1 MEDREIKIAL
11 TGNPNVGKTTLF
23 NALTGSRQHV
33 GNWPGVTVEKKSGR
47 VSYKGYDIEVIDL
60 PGTYSLTAYSM
71 DEIVARDFIIEEKPD
86 IVIQV
91 VDASNLERNLYL
103 TSQLMELG
111 SDILVV
117 LNMCDIA
124 EERGD
129 RIYIDKMEELL
140 ATPVIRTVATQKKG
154 ICGLLDK
161 VIEQKEVQ
169 QHHGHEIGYGNE
181 IEDKILEIEKVL
193 NEDESRDT
201 RYPLR
206 WLGIRLLE
214 GDENVREKVS
224 DSPVYDRVMEII
236 DSIDQE
242 EYEAEIADKRYL
254 AINTI
259 FPQMCTRAN
268 DTLTKSDMVDRVLTN
283 KYLGIPIFLALMW
296 GAFELTFAFATPFM
310 DMIDIA
316 TSWVAGYV
324 SSSFQP
330 PWLASLVG
338 DGIIGGVG
346 AVLVFVP
353 NIFILFFLLALLEG
367 SGYLA
372 RAAFIMDKLMYKIG
386 MHGKSFIPMLM
397 GFGCNVPAIMAARS
411 IEDERDRLITILVV
425 PFVSCGAR
433 LPIYILFA
441 GTFFGR
447 QAGTVIFA
455 MYILGIVIAIMS
467 AKLLRET
474 IVRGKPAPFIM
485 ELPPYR
491 VPTLKNCLIHMWDN
505 GFEYIR
511 KAGTIIL
518 AGVVIIWV
526 MASFPWGVE
535 YGSEASYVGSLGH
548 AVEPVLKP
556 LGFDWKISVAL
567 IFGLVAK
574 EIVVASMGVLYGAGD
589 NSEALSER
597 IMADPGVNALSSLSL
612 MAFSLLYMPCVATVG
627 VIKKETGSWKWT
639 AFAIV
644 YGVAIAW
651 ITAFIIYQ
659 GGRLLG
665 Y

>member
-47 VSYKGYDIEVIDL
+47 ISYKGYDIEVIDL
-60 PGTYSLTAYSM
+60 PGTYSLTAYSV

-86 IVIQV
+86 VVIQV

-103 TSQLMELG
+103 TTQLMELG
-111 SDILVV
+111 SEILIV

-129 RIYIDKMEELL
+129 RIYIDKMQELL
-140 ATPVIRTVATQKKG
+140 ATPIIRTVATQKKG
-154 ICGLLDK
+154 ICELLDK
-161 VIEQKEVQ
+161 VIEQKEIE

-193 NEDESRDT
+193 SEDENRDK

-206 WLGIRLLE
+206 WVSIRLLE
-214 GDENVREKVS
+214 GDDNVREKIAN
-224 DSPVYDRVMEII
+224 SPVYEKTIEII
-236 DSIDQE
+236 DAIDLE

-254 AINTI
+254 AINMI

-268 DTLTKSDMVDRVLTN
+268 DTLTKSDMIDRVLTN

-310 DMIDIA
+310 DMIDITA
-316 TSWVAGYV
+316 TWFANYI
-324 SSSFQP
+324 SSSLQP
-330 PWLASLVG
+330 EWLASLVG

-353 NIFILFFLLALLEG
+353 NIFILFFLLSLLEG

-411 IEDERDRLITILVV
+411 IEDEKDRLITILIV

-433 LPIYILFA
+433 LPIYVLFA

-455 MYILGIVIAIMS
+455 MYILGIVIAVIS
-467 AKLLRET
+467 AKLLRKT
-474 IVRGKPAPFIM
+474 IVKGKPAPFIM

-491 VPTLKNCLIHMWDN
+491 VPTLKASIIHMWDN
-505 GFEYIR
+505 GFMYIK
-511 KAGTIIL
+511 KAGSIIL
-518 AGVVIIWV
+518 VGVVVIWV

-535 YGSEASYVGSLGH
+535 YGSEDSYVGSLGH
-548 AVEPVLKP
+548 AVEPFLKP

-574 EIVVASMGVLYGAGD
+574 EIVVASMGVLYGSGD
-589 NSEALSER
+589 SSEVLSER
-597 IMADPGVNALSSLSL
+597 LLADSGITALSSLSL
-612 MAFSLLYMPCVATVG
+612 MAFSLLYMPCIATVG

-639 AFAIV
+639 VFAII
-644 YGVAIAW
+644 YGIGVAW

>member
-1 MEDREIKIAL
+1 MEKREIKIAL

-47 VSYKGYDIEVIDL
+47 ISYKEYDIEVIDL

-86 IVIQV
+86 LVIQV

-103 TSQLMELG
+103 TTQLMELG
-111 SDILVV
+111 SQMLIV

-129 RIYIDKMEELL
+129 RIYIDKMQELL
-140 ATPVIRTVATQKKG
+140 ATPVITTVATQKKG
-154 ICGLLDK
+154 ICDLLDK
-161 VIEQKEVQ
+161 VIEQKQIE

-181 IEDKILEIEKVL
+181 IEEKILEIEKVL
-193 NEDESRDT
+193 SEDETRDK

-206 WLGIRLLE
+206 WVSIRLLE
-214 GDENVREKVS
+214 GDSNVRQKIS
-224 DSPVYDRVMEII
+224 DSPVYERAMAII

-254 AINTI
+254 AINTV

-268 DTLTKSDMVDRVLTN
+268 DTLTKSDMIDRVLTN

-316 TSWVAGYV
+316 ATWFADYV
-324 SSSFQP
+324 SSSLHP
-330 PWLASLVG
+330 DWLASLVG

-353 NIFILFFLLALLEG
+353 NIFILFFLLSLLEG

-411 IEDERDRLITILVV
+411 IEDDKDRLITILIV

-433 LPIYILFA
+433 LPIYVLFA

-455 MYILGIVIAIMS
+455 MYILGILIAIIS
-467 AKLLRET
+467 AKLLRGT
-474 IVRGKPAPFIM
+474 VVKGKPAPFIM

-491 VPTLKNCLIHMWDN
+491 VPTFKTSVIHMWDN
-505 GFEYIR
+505 GFMYIK
-511 KAGTIIL
+511 KAGSIIL
-518 AGVVIIWV
+518 VGVVVIWI

-548 AVEPVLKP
+548 AVEPLLKP

-597 IMADPGVNALSSLSL
+597 LLADPGITALSSLSL

-639 AFAIV
+639 MFAII
-644 YGVAIAW
+644 YGVLVAW

>member
-1 MEDREIKIAL
+1 MENREIKIAL

-33 GNWPGVTVEKKSGR
+33 GNWPGVTVEKKSGN
-47 VSYKGYDIEVIDL
+47 VSYRGYDIEVIDL
-60 PGTYSLTAYSM
+60 PGTYSLTAYSI

-86 IVIQV
+86 IVLQV

-103 TSQLMELG
+103 TTQLMELG
-111 SDILVV
+111 SELLIV

-124 EERGD
+124 EDRGD
-129 RIYIDKMEELL
+129 RLYIDKMEELL

-154 ICGLLDK
+154 ICDLLDK
-161 VIEQKEVQ
+161 VIEQKELE

-181 IEDKILEIEKVL
+181 IEEKILEIEKVL
-193 NEDESRDT
+193 GEDEGRDK

-206 WLGIRLLE
+206 WLSIRLLE
-214 GDENVREKVS
+214 GDSNVREKIAS
-224 DSPVYDRVMEII
+224 SPVYGNVIAII
-236 DSIDQE
+236 ESIDKE

-268 DTLTKSDMVDRVLTN
+268 ETLTKSDMVDRVLTN

-310 DMIDIA
+310 DMIDIGM
-316 TSWVAGYV
+316 SWIADQV
-324 SSSFQP
+324 SSGLRP
-330 PWLASLVG
+330 EWLASLVG

-353 NIFILFFLLALLEG
+353 NIFVLFFLLSLLEG

-372 RAAFIMDKLMYKIG
+372 RAAFIMDKVMYKIG

-433 LPIYILFA
+433 LPIYVLFA

-455 MYILGIVIAIMS
+455 MYVLGILIAILS

-474 IVRGKPAPFIM
+474 VVRGKPAPFIM

-491 VPTLKNCLIHMWDN
+491 VPTLSTSLIHMWDN
-505 GFEYIR
+505 GFMYIK
-511 KAGTIIL
+511 KAGSIIL
-518 AGVVIIWV
+518 VGVIVIWAL
-526 MASFPWGVE
+526 ASFPWGVE
-535 YGSEASYVGSLGH
+535 YGSEDSYVGSLGH
-548 AVEPVLKP
+548 AVEPLLEP

-574 EIVVASMGVLYGAGD
+574 EIVVASMGVLYGSGD
-589 NSEALSER
+589 SSEALSER
-597 IMADPGVNALSSLSL
+597 LMADAGINALNSLSL

-627 VIKKETGSWKWT
+627 VIRKETGSWKWT
-639 AFAIV
+639 LFAII
-644 YGVAIAW
+644 YGIAVAW
-651 ITAFIIYQ
+651 VTAFIIYQ
-659 GGRLLG
+659 GGILLG

>member
-1 MEDREIKIAL
+1 MEKREIKIAL

-47 VSYKGYDIEVIDL
+47 VSYKEYDIEVIDL

-86 IVIQV
+86 VVIQV

-103 TSQLMELG
+103 TTQLMELG
-111 SDILVV
+111 SEILIV

-129 RIYIDKMEELL
+129 RIYIEKMQELL
-140 ATPVIRTVATQKKG
+140 ATPIIKTVATQKKG
-154 ICGLLDK
+154 ICDLLDK
-161 VIEQKEVQ
+161 VIAQKEVE
-169 QHHGHEIGYGNE
+169 QHHGHEIGYGSE
-181 IEDKILEIEKVL
+181 IEDKILEIEKAL
-193 NEDESRDT
+193 SEDENRDK

-206 WLGIRLLE
+206 WVSIRLLE
-214 GDENVREKVS
+214 GDSNVKRKIS
-224 DSPVYDRVMEII
+224 DSPVYGRVMEII

-268 DTLTKSDMVDRVLTN
+268 DTLTKSDMIDRVLTN

-310 DMIDIA
+310 NMIDIA
-316 TSWVAGYV
+316 STWFADYV
-324 SSSFQP
+324 SSSLQP
-330 PWLASLVG
+330 EWLASLVG
-338 DGIIGGVG
+338 QGIIGGVG

-353 NIFILFFLLALLEG
+353 NIFILFFLLSLLEG

-411 IEDERDRLITILVV
+411 IEDEKDRLITILIV

-433 LPIYILFA
+433 LPIYVLFA

-455 MYILGIVIAIMS
+455 MYVLGIVIAIIS
-467 AKLLRET
+467 AKLLRGT
-474 IVRGKPAPFIM
+474 IVKGKPAPFIM

-491 VPTLKNCLIHMWDN
+491 FPTLKTSIIHMWDN
-505 GFEYIR
+505 GFMYIK
-511 KAGTIIL
+511 KAGSIIL
-518 AGVVIIWV
+518 VGVVVIWV

-535 YGSEASYVGSLGH
+535 YGSEESYVGSLGH
-548 AVEPVLKP
+548 AVEPLLKP

-574 EIVVASMGVLYGAGD
+574 EIVVASMGVLYGSGD
-589 NSEALSER
+589 SSEALSER
-597 IMADPGVNALSSLSL
+597 LLADPGITALSSLSL

-639 AFAIV
+639 MFAIV
-644 YGVAIAW
+644 YGVAVAW
-651 ITAFIIYQ
+651 ITAFVIYQ
-659 GGRLLG
+659 GGTLLG

>member
-47 VSYKGYDIEVIDL
+47 ISYKGYDIEVIDL
-60 PGTYSLTAYSM
+60 PGTYSLTAYSV
-71 DEIVARDFIIEEKPD
+71 DEIVARDYIIEEKPD
-86 IVIQV
+86 VVIQV

-103 TSQLMELG
+103 TTQLMELG
-111 SDILVV
+111 SEILIV

-129 RIYIDKMEELL
+129 RIYIDKMQELL
-140 ATPVIRTVATQKKG
+140 ATPIIRTVATQKKG
-154 ICGLLDK
+154 ICELLDK
-161 VIEQKEVQ
+161 VIEQKEIEP
-169 QHHGHEIGYGNE
+169 HHGHEIGYGNE

-193 NEDESRDT
+193 SEDEKRDK

-206 WLGIRLLE
+206 WVSIRLLE
-214 GDENVREKVS
+214 GDDNVREKIS
-224 DSPVYDRVMEII
+224 NSPVYDRTIEII
-236 DSIDQE
+236 DAIDQE

-254 AINTI
+254 AINMI

-268 DTLTKSDMVDRVLTN
+268 DTLTKSDMIDRVLTN

-310 DMIDIA
+310 DMIDITA
-316 TSWVAGYV
+316 TWFANYI
-324 SSSFQP
+324 SSSLQP
-330 PWLASLVG
+330 EWLASLVG

-353 NIFILFFLLALLEG
+353 NIFILFFLLSLLEG

-411 IEDERDRLITILVV
+411 IEDEKDRLITILIV

-433 LPIYILFA
+433 LPIYVLFA

-455 MYILGIVIAIMS
+455 MYILGIVIAIIS
-467 AKLLRET
+467 AKLLRKT
-474 IVRGKPAPFIM
+474 IVKGKPAPFIM

-491 VPTLKNCLIHMWDN
+491 VPTLKASVMHMWDN
-505 GFEYIR
+505 GFMYIK
-511 KAGTIIL
+511 KAGSIIL
-518 AGVVIIWV
+518 VGVVVIWV

-535 YGSEASYVGSLGH
+535 YGSEDSYVGSLGH
-548 AVEPVLKP
+548 AVEPFLKP

-574 EIVVASMGVLYGAGD
+574 EIVVASMGVLYGSGD
-589 NSEALSER
+589 SSEVLSER
-597 IMADPGVNALSSLSL
+597 LLADSGITALSSLSL
-612 MAFSLLYMPCVATVG
+612 MAFSLLYMPCIATVG

-639 AFAIV
+639 VFAII
-644 YGVAIAW
+644 YGIGVAW

>member
-1 MEDREIKIAL
+1 MEDRDIKIAL

-47 VSYKGYDIEVIDL
+47 VSYKNYNIEVIDL

-103 TSQLMELG
+103 TTQLMELG
-111 SDILVV
+111 SEILIV

-124 EERGD
+124 EDRGD
-129 RIYIDKMEELL
+129 RIYIDKMQELL

-154 ICGLLDK
+154 LCDLLDK
-161 VIEQKEVQ
+161 VIEQKELK

-181 IEDKILEIEKVL
+181 IEEKILEIEKVL
-193 NEDESRDT
+193 IEDENRDK

-206 WLGIRLLE
+206 WVSIRLLE
-214 GDENVREKVS
+214 GDNNVREKIAN
-224 DSPVYDRVMEII
+224 SPVYARTMEII

-254 AINTI
+254 AINTV

-268 DTLTKSDMVDRVLTN
+268 DTLTKSDMIDRVLTN

-310 DMIDIA
+310 DMIDFA
-316 TSWVAGYV
+316 TTWFAEYV
-324 SSSFQP
+324 SSSLQP
-330 PWLASLVG
+330 DWLASLVG

-353 NIFILFFLLALLEG
+353 NIFILFFLLSLLEG

-411 IEDERDRLITILVV
+411 IEDEKDRLITILIV

-433 LPIYILFA
+433 LPIYVLFA

-455 MYILGIVIAIMS
+455 MYILGIVIAVIS
-467 AKLLRET
+467 AKILRET
-474 IVRGKPAPFIM
+474 VVKGKPAPFIM

-491 VPTLKNCLIHMWDN
+491 VPTLKTSLIHMWDN
-505 GFEYIR
+505 GFMYIK

-518 AGVVIIWV
+518 VGVVIIWIL
-526 MASFPWGVE
+526 ASFPWGVE
-535 YGSEASYVGSLGH
+535 YGTEGSYVGSLGH
-548 AVEPVLKP
+548 AVEPLLKP

-574 EIVVASMGVLYGAGD
+574 EIVVASIGVLYGTGE

-597 IMADPGVNALSSLSL
+597 LIADPGITALSSLSL

-639 AFAIV
+639 IFAII
-644 YGVAIAW
+644 YGIAVAW

>member
-11 TGNPNVGKTTLF
+11 AGNPNVGKTTLF
-23 NALTGSRQHV
+23 NAITGSRQHV
-33 GNWPGVTVEKKSGR
+33 GNWPGVTVEKKSGTR
-47 VSYKGYDIEVIDL
+47 IYKGYEIEIIDL

-86 IVIQV
+86 IVIQI

-103 TSQLMELG
+103 TTQLMELETEM
-111 SDILVV
+111 IIA
-117 LNMCDIA
+117 LNMCDLA

-129 RIYIDKMEELL
+129 RIYIDKMQELL
-140 ATPVIRTVATQKKG
+140 ATPIIRTVATQKKG
-154 ICGLLDK
+154 ICELLDK
-161 VIEQKEVQ
+161 VIEQKEIEP
-169 QHHGHEIGYGNE
+169 HHGHEIGYGNE

-193 NEDESRDT
+193 SEDEKRDK

-206 WLGIRLLE
+206 WVSIRLLE
-214 GDENVREKVS
+214 GDDNVREKIS
-224 DSPVYDRVMEII
+224 NSPVYDRTIEII
-236 DSIDQE
+236 DAIDQE

-254 AINTI
+254 AINMI

-268 DTLTKSDMVDRVLTN
+268 DTLTKSDMIDRVLTN

-310 DMIDIA
+310 DMIDITA
-316 TSWVAGYV
+316 TWFANYI
-324 SSSFQP
+324 SSSLQP
-330 PWLASLVG
+330 EWLASLVG

-353 NIFILFFLLALLEG
+353 NIFILFFLLSLLEG

-411 IEDERDRLITILVV
+411 IEDEKDRLITILIV

-433 LPIYILFA
+433 LPIYVLFA

-455 MYILGIVIAIMS
+455 MYILGIVIAIIS
-467 AKLLRET
+467 AKLLRKT
-474 IVRGKPAPFIM
+474 IVKGKPAPFIM

-491 VPTLKNCLIHMWDN
+491 VPTLKASVMHMWDN
-505 GFEYIR
+505 GFMYIK
-511 KAGTIIL
+511 KAGSIIL
-518 AGVVIIWV
+518 VGVVVIWV

-535 YGSEASYVGSLGH
+535 YGSEDSYVGSLGH
-548 AVEPVLKP
+548 AVEPFLKP

-574 EIVVASMGVLYGAGD
+574 EIVVASMGVLYGSGD
-589 NSEALSER
+589 SSEVLSER
-597 IMADPGVNALSSLSL
+597 LLADSGITALSSLSL
-612 MAFSLLYMPCVATVG
+612 MAFSLLYMPCIATVG

-639 AFAIV
+639 VFAII
-644 YGVAIAW
+644 YGIGVAW

>member
-1 MEDREIKIAL
+1 MEKREIKIAL
-11 TGNPNVGKTTLF
+11 IGNPNVGKTTLF

-47 VSYKGYDIEVIDL
+47 VTYKEYDIEVIDL

-71 DEIVARDFIIEEKPD
+71 DEIVARDYIIEEKPD
-86 IVIQV
+86 VVIQV

-103 TSQLMELG
+103 TTQLMELG
-111 SDILVV
+111 SRILIV
-117 LNMCDIA
+117 LNMYDIA

-129 RIYIDKMEELL
+129 RIYIEKMQELL
-140 ATPVIRTVATQKKG
+140 ATPVIKTVATQEKG
-154 ICGLLDK
+154 IHDLLDR
-161 VIEQKEVQ
+161 VIEQKEIDQ
-169 QHHGHEIGYGNE
+169 QHGHEIGYGNE
-181 IEDKILEIEKVL
+181 IEDRVLEIEKVL
-193 NEDESRDT
+193 SEDENRDK

-206 WLGIRLLE
+206 WLAIRLLE
-214 GDENVREKVS
+214 GDSNVREKIA
-224 DSPVYDRVMEII
+224 DSPVYDRVMKII

-268 DTLTKSDMVDRVLTN
+268 DTLTKSDMIDRVLTN

-316 TSWVAGYV
+316 ATWFAGYV
-324 SSSFQP
+324 SSSLHP
-330 PWLASLVG
+330 DWLASLVG

-353 NIFILFFLLALLEG
+353 NIFILFFLLSLLEG

-411 IEDERDRLITILVV
+411 IEDDRDRLITILVV

-433 LPIYILFA
+433 LPIYVLFA

-455 MYILGIVIAIMS
+455 MYILGIVIAIIS
-467 AKLLRET
+467 AKLLRST
-474 IVRGKPAPFIM
+474 VVRGKPAPFIM

-491 VPTLKNCLIHMWDN
+491 VPTLKSSIIHMWDN
-505 GFEYIR
+505 GFMYIK
-511 KAGTIIL
+511 KAGSIIL
-518 AGVVIIWV
+518 VGVVIIWI

-548 AVEPVLKP
+548 AVEPLLKP

-574 EIVVASMGVLYGAGD
+574 EIVVASMGVLYGSGD

-597 IMADPGVNALSSLSL
+597 LLADPGITALSSLSL
-612 MAFSLLYMPCVATVG
+612 MAFSLLYMPCVATIG
-627 VIKKETGSWKWT
+627 VVKKETGSWKWT
-639 AFAIV
+639 TFAIF
-644 YGVAIAW
+644 YGVAVAW

>member
-1 MEDREIKIAL
+1 MEDRDIKIAL

-47 VSYKGYDIEVIDL
+47 VSYKNYNIEVIDL

-103 TSQLMELG
+103 TTQLMELG
-111 SDILVV
+111 SEILIV

-124 EERGD
+124 EDRGD
-129 RIYIDKMEELL
+129 RIYIDKMQELL

-154 ICGLLDK
+154 LCDLLDK
-161 VIEQKEVQ
+161 VIEQKELK

-181 IEDKILEIEKVL
+181 IEEKILEIEKVL
-193 NEDESRDT
+193 IEDENRDK

-206 WLGIRLLE
+206 WVSIRLLE
-214 GDENVREKVS
+214 GDNNVREKIAN
-224 DSPVYDRVMEII
+224 SPVYARTMEII

-268 DTLTKSDMVDRVLTN
+268 DTLTKSDMIDRVLTN

-310 DMIDIA
+310 DMIDFA
-316 TSWVAGYV
+316 ASWFAEYV
-324 SSSFQP
+324 SSSLQP
-330 PWLASLVG
+330 DWLASLVG

-353 NIFILFFLLALLEG
+353 NIFILFFLLSLLEG

-411 IEDERDRLITILVV
+411 IEDEKDRLITILIV

-433 LPIYILFA
+433 LPIYVLFA

-455 MYILGIVIAIMS
+455 MYILGIVIAVIS
-467 AKLLRET
+467 AKILRET
-474 IVRGKPAPFIM
+474 VVKGKPAPFIM

-491 VPTLKNCLIHMWDN
+491 VPTLKTSLIHMWDN
-505 GFEYIR
+505 GFMYIK

-518 AGVVIIWV
+518 VGVVVIWIL
-526 MASFPWGVE
+526 ASFPWGVE
-535 YGSEASYVGSLGH
+535 YGSEGSYVGSLGH
-548 AVEPVLKP
+548 AVEPLLKP

-574 EIVVASMGVLYGAGD
+574 EIVVASIGVLYGTGD

-597 IMADPGVNALSSLSL
+597 LIADPGITALSSLSL

-639 AFAIV
+639 IFAII
-644 YGVAIAW
+644 YGIAVAW

-659 GGRLLG
+659 GGKLLG

>member
-1 MEDREIKIAL
+1 MDGSKIKIAL

-33 GNWPGVTVEKKSGR
+33 GNWPGVTVEKKSGM

-103 TSQLMELG
+103 TTQLMELG
-111 SDILVV
+111 SEILVV

-129 RIYIDKMEELL
+129 RIYVDKMEELL
-140 ATPVIRTVATQKKG
+140 ATPVIRTVASQKKG
-154 ICGLLDK
+154 ICDLLDR
-161 VIEQKEVQ
+161 VIEQKEVRQ
-169 QHHGHEIGYGNE
+169 YHGHEIGYGTE

-193 NEDESRDT
+193 AEDEARDT

-206 WLGIRLLE
+206 WLSIRLLE
-214 GDENVREKVS
+214 GDSNVREKIS
-224 DSPVYDRVMEII
+224 KSPVYDRVIQVI
-236 DSIDQE
+236 DSIDKE
-242 EYEAEIADKRYL
+242 EFEAEIADKRYL
-254 AINTI
+254 AINTV
-259 FPQMCTRAN
+259 FPQMCTRAY
-268 DTLTKSDMVDRVLTN
+268 DRLTKSDMIDRVLTN

-310 DMIDIA
+310 DMIDLA
-316 TSWVAGYV
+316 TTWFADYV
-324 SSSFQP
+324 SSSLQP
-330 PWLASLVG
+330 AWLASLVG

-353 NIFILFFLLALLEG
+353 NIFILFFLLSLLEG

-411 IEDERDRLITILVV
+411 IEDEKDRLITILVV

-433 LPIYILFA
+433 LPIYVLFA
-441 GTFFGR
+441 GAFFGR
-447 QAGTVIFA
+447 QAGTVIFG
-455 MYILGIVIAIMS
+455 MYVLGIIIAIIS
-467 AKLLRET
+467 AKLLRAT
-474 IVRGKPAPFIM
+474 VVRGKPAPFIM

-491 VPTLKNCLIHMWDN
+491 VPTLKTSFIHMWDN
-505 GFEYIR
+505 GFMYIK

-518 AGVVIIWV
+518 VGVVVIWAL
-526 MASFPWGVE
+526 ASFPWGVQ
-535 YGSEASYVGSLGH
+535 YGSEDSYVGSLGH
-548 AVEPVLKP
+548 AVEPILKP

-574 EIVVASMGVLYGAGD
+574 EIVVASMGVLYGSGD
-589 NSEALSER
+589 NSDMLSDR
-597 IMADPGVNALSSLSL
+597 LLADSGLNALNSLSL

-627 VIKKETGSWKWT
+627 VIRKETGSWKWT
-639 AFAIV
+639 IFAIF
-644 YGVAIAW
+644 YGIIVAW
-651 ITAFIIYQ
+651 ITAFVIYQ
-659 GGRLLG
+659 GGVLLG

>member
-47 VSYKGYDIEVIDL
+47 ISYKGYDIEVVDL

-103 TSQLMELG
+103 TTQLMELG
-111 SDILVV
+111 SQILIV

-129 RIYIDKMEELL
+129 RLHIDKMEELL

-154 ICGLLDK
+154 INDLLDK
-161 VIEQKEVQ
+161 VIEQKELKQ
-169 QHHGHEIGYGNE
+169 YHGHKIGYGSE
-181 IEDKILEIEKVL
+181 IEEKILEIENVL
-193 NEDESRDT
+193 LEDEGRDK
-201 RYPLR
+201 RYPRR
-206 WLGIRLLE
+206 WVAIRLLE
-214 GDENVREKVS
+214 GDNNVRGKIAK
-224 DSPVYDRVMEII
+224 SPVYDRVMEII
-236 DSIDQE
+236 DSINQE
-242 EYEAEIADKRYL
+242 EYEAEIADKRYF

-268 DTLTKSDMVDRVLTN
+268 DTMTRSDMIDRVLTN
-283 KYLGIPIFLALMW
+283 KYMGIPIFFALMW

-310 DMIDIA
+310 DMIEIA
-316 TSWVAGYV
+316 TSWVSGYV
-324 SSSFQP
+324 SSSLQP
-330 PWLASLVG
+330 EWLASLVG

-346 AVLVFVP
+346 AVLIFVP
-353 NIFILFFLLALLEG
+353 NIFILFFLLSLLEG

-372 RAAFIMDKLMYKIG
+372 RAAFIMDKVMYKIG

-397 GFGCNVPAIMAARS
+397 GFGCNVPAIMSARS
-411 IEDERDRLITILVV
+411 IEDEKDRLITILVV
-425 PFVSCGAR
+425 PFISCGAR

-455 MYILGIVIAIMS
+455 MYILGIVVAIAS

-474 IVRGKPAPFIM
+474 IVKGKPAPFIM

-491 VPTLKNCLIHMWDN
+491 VPTLKTSLIHMWDN
-505 GFEYIR
+505 GFMYIK

-518 AGVVIIWV
+518 VGVVVIWAL
-526 MASFPWGVE
+526 ASFPWGVE
-535 YGSEASYVGSLGH
+535 YGSEDSLVGSLGH
-548 AVEPVLKP
+548 VVEPLLKP

-574 EIVVASMGVLYGAGD
+574 EIVVASIGVLYGTGD
-589 NSEALSER
+589 NSEDLSAR
-597 IMADPGVNALSSLSL
+597 LMADSGITALSSLSL

-639 AFAIV
+639 IFAIV
-644 YGVAIAW
+644 YGIAVAW
-651 ITAFIIYQ
+651 LVAFMIYQ

>member
-47 VSYKGYDIEVIDL
+47 VAYKGYNIEVIDL

-103 TSQLMELG
+103 TTQLMELG
-111 SDILVV
+111 SEILIV

-124 EERGD
+124 EDRGD
-129 RIYIDKMEELL
+129 RLYIDKMQELL

-154 ICGLLDK
+154 LCDLLDK
-161 VIEQKEVQ
+161 VIEQKELK

-181 IEDKILEIEKVL
+181 IEEKILDIEKVL
-193 NEDESRDT
+193 IEDEKRDK

-206 WLGIRLLE
+206 WVSIRLLE
-214 GDENVREKVS
+214 GDDNVKGKIVN
-224 DSPVYDRVMEII
+224 SPVYGRVMAII

-268 DTLTKSDMVDRVLTN
+268 DTLTKSDMIDRVLTN

-310 DMIDIA
+310 DMIDLAA
-316 TSWVAGYV
+316 TWASEYV
-324 SSSFQP
+324 SSSIHP
-330 PWLASLVG
+330 DWLASLVG

-353 NIFILFFLLALLEG
+353 NIFILFFLLSLLEG

-411 IEDERDRLITILVV
+411 IEDEKDRLITILIV
-425 PFVSCGAR
+425 PFISCGAR
-433 LPIYILFA
+433 LPIYVLFA

-455 MYILGIVIAIMS
+455 MYILGIAIAIVS
-467 AKLLRET
+467 AKILRET
-474 IVRGKPAPFIM
+474 IVKGKPAPFIM

-491 VPTLKNCLIHMWDN
+491 VPTLKTSLIHMWDN
-505 GFEYIR
+505 GFMYIK

-518 AGVVIIWV
+518 AGVVVIWV
-526 MASFPWGVE
+526 LASFPWGVE
-535 YGSEASYVGSLGH
+535 YGSEASYVGSIGH
-548 AVEPVLKP
+548 AVEPLMKP

-574 EIVVASMGVLYGAGD
+574 EIVVASIGVLYGTGD
-589 NSEALSER
+589 SSEALSER
-597 IMADPGVNALSSLSL
+597 LLADSGVTALSSLSL

-639 AFAIV
+639 IFAIV
-644 YGVAIAW
+644 YGIVVAW
-651 ITAFIIYQ
+651 IIAFLIYQ

>member
-1 MEDREIKIAL
+1 MEGRDIKIAL

-47 VSYKGYDIEVIDL
+47 VSYKEYNIEVIDL

-103 TSQLMELG
+103 TTQLMELG
-111 SDILVV
+111 SKILIV

-124 EERGD
+124 EDRGD
-129 RIYIDKMEELL
+129 RIYIDKMQELL

-154 ICGLLDK
+154 LCDLLDK
-161 VIEQKEVQ
+161 VIEQKELA

-181 IEDKILEIEKVL
+181 IEQKILEIEKVL
-193 NEDESRDT
+193 IEDENRDK

-206 WLGIRLLE
+206 WVSIRLLE
-214 GDENVREKVS
+214 GDNNVRGKIAN
-224 DSPVYDRVMEII
+224 SPVYAKTMEII

-254 AINTI
+254 AINTV

-268 DTLTKSDMVDRVLTN
+268 DTLTKSDMIDRVLTN

-310 DMIDIA
+310 DMIDFA
-316 TSWVAGYV
+316 ASWFGEYV
-324 SSSFQP
+324 SSTLQP
-330 PWLASLVG
+330 EWLASLVG

-353 NIFILFFLLALLEG
+353 NIFILFFLLSLLEG

-411 IEDERDRLITILVV
+411 IEDEKDRLITILIV

-433 LPIYILFA
+433 LPIYVLFA

-447 QAGTVIFA
+447 QAGTVIFG
-455 MYILGIVIAIMS
+455 MYILGIVIAVIS
-467 AKLLRET
+467 AKILRET
-474 IVRGKPAPFIM
+474 IVKGKPAPFIM

-491 VPTLKNCLIHMWDN
+491 VPTLKTSLIHMWDN
-505 GFEYIR
+505 GFMYIK

-518 AGVVIIWV
+518 VGVVVIWIL
-526 MASFPWGVE
+526 ASFPWGVE
-535 YGSEASYVGSLGH
+535 YGSEGSYVGSLGH
-548 AVEPVLKP
+548 AIEPLLKP

-574 EIVVASMGVLYGAGD
+574 EIVVASIGVLYGTGD

-597 IMADPGVNALSSLSL
+597 LLADPGITALSSLSL

-639 AFAIV
+639 IFAII
-644 YGVAIAW
+644 YGIAVAW

-659 GGRLLG
+659 GGKLLG

>member
-1 MEDREIKIAL
+1 MENREIKIAL

-23 NALTGSRQHV
+23 NALTGSKQHV

-47 VSYKGYDIEVIDL
+47 VSYNGYDIEVIDL

-71 DEIVARDFIIEEKPD
+71 DEIIARDFIIEEKPD

-103 TSQLMELG
+103 TTQLMELG
-111 SDILVV
+111 SEILIV

-140 ATPVIRTVATQKKG
+140 ATPVIKTVATRKKG
-154 ICGLLDK
+154 ICELLDK
-161 VIEQKEVQ
+161 VIEEKEIEQ
-169 QHHGHEIGYGNE
+169 YHGHEIGYGNE
-181 IEDKILEIEKVL
+181 IEEKVLEIEKIL
-193 NEDESRDT
+193 SDDETRDK

-206 WLGIRLLE
+206 WMSVRLLE
-214 GDENVREKVS
+214 GDTNVRRKIAG
-224 DSPVYDRVMEII
+224 SPVYDRVTEIL
-236 DSIDQE
+236 DSIDQD

-268 DTLTKSDMVDRVLTN
+268 DTLTKSDMIDRVLTN

-310 DMIDIA
+310 DMIDLSA
-316 TSWVAGYV
+316 SWVSEYV
-324 SSSFQP
+324 SSSLEP
-330 PWLASLVG
+330 SWLASLVG

-353 NIFILFFLLALLEG
+353 NIFILFFLLSLLEG

-411 IEDERDRLITILVV
+411 IEDEKDRLITILIV

-433 LPIYILFA
+433 LPIYVLFA

-455 MYILGIVIAIMS
+455 MYILGIVIAVIS
-467 AKLLRET
+467 AKLLRAT
-474 IVRGKPAPFIM
+474 VVKGKPAPFIM

-491 VPTLKNCLIHMWDN
+491 VPTMKTSLIHMWDN
-505 GFEYIR
+505 GFMYIK

-518 AGVVIIWV
+518 VGVIVIWAL
-526 MASFPWGVE
+526 ASFPWGVT
-535 YGSEASYVGSLGH
+535 YGSENSYVGSLGH
-548 AVEPVLKP
+548 AVEPFMKP

-574 EIVVASMGVLYGAGD
+574 EVVVASMGVLYGAGD

-597 IMADPGVNALSSLSL
+597 IMADPGITALNSLSL

-639 AFAIV
+639 LFAII
-644 YGVAIAW
+644 YGIAVAW
-651 ITAFIIYQ
+651 ITAFVIYQ
-659 GGRLLG
+659 GGSLLG

>member
-1 MEDREIKIAL
+1 MEDRDIKIAL

-47 VSYKGYDIEVIDL
+47 VSYKNYNIEVIDL

-103 TSQLMELG
+103 TTQLMELG
-111 SDILVV
+111 SEILIV

-124 EERGD
+124 EDRGD
-129 RIYIDKMEELL
+129 RIYIDKMQELL

-154 ICGLLDK
+154 LCDLLDK
-161 VIEQKEVQ
+161 VIEQKELK

-181 IEDKILEIEKVL
+181 IEEKILEIEKVL
-193 NEDESRDT
+193 IEDENRDK

-206 WLGIRLLE
+206 WVSIRLLE
-214 GDENVREKVS
+214 GDNNVREKIAN
-224 DSPVYDRVMEII
+224 SPVYARTMEII

-254 AINTI
+254 AINTV

-268 DTLTKSDMVDRVLTN
+268 DTLTKSDMIDRVLTN

-310 DMIDIA
+310 DMIDFAA
-316 TSWVAGYV
+316 TWFAEYV
-324 SSSFQP
+324 SSSLQP
-330 PWLASLVG
+330 DWLASLVG

-353 NIFILFFLLALLEG
+353 NIFILFFLLSLLEG

-411 IEDERDRLITILVV
+411 IEDEKDRLITILIV

-433 LPIYILFA
+433 LPIYVLFA

-455 MYILGIVIAIMS
+455 MYILGIVIAVIS
-467 AKLLRET
+467 AKILRET
-474 IVRGKPAPFIM
+474 VVKGKPAPFIM

-491 VPTLKNCLIHMWDN
+491 VPTLKTSLIHMWDN
-505 GFEYIR
+505 GFMYIK

-518 AGVVIIWV
+518 VGVVIIWIL
-526 MASFPWGVE
+526 ASFPWGVE
-535 YGSEASYVGSLGH
+535 YGTEGSYVGSLGH
-548 AVEPVLKP
+548 AVEPLLKP

-574 EIVVASMGVLYGAGD
+574 EIVVASIGVLYGTGE

-597 IMADPGVNALSSLSL
+597 LIADPGITALSSLSL

-639 AFAIV
+639 IFAII
-644 YGVAIAW
+644 YGIAVAW

>member
-103 TSQLMELG
+103 TTQLMELG
-111 SDILVV
+111 SEILIV

-124 EERGD
+124 EDRGD
-129 RIYIDKMEELL
+129 RLYIDKMQELL

-154 ICGLLDK
+154 LCDLLDK
-161 VIEQKEVQ
+161 VIEQKELK

-181 IEDKILEIEKVL
+181 IEEKILDIEKVL
-193 NEDESRDT
+193 IEDEKRDK

-206 WLGIRLLE
+206 WVSIRLLE
-214 GDENVREKVS
+214 GDDNVKGKIVN
-224 DSPVYDRVMEII
+224 SPVYGRVMAII

-268 DTLTKSDMVDRVLTN
+268 DTLTKSDMIDRVLTN

-310 DMIDIA
+310 DMIDLAA
-316 TSWVAGYV
+316 TWASEYV
-324 SSSFQP
+324 SSSIHP
-330 PWLASLVG
+330 DWLASLVG

-353 NIFILFFLLALLEG
+353 NIFILFFLLSLLEG

-411 IEDERDRLITILVV
+411 IEDEKDRLITILIV
-425 PFVSCGAR
+425 PFISCGAR
-433 LPIYILFA
+433 LPIYVLFA

-455 MYILGIVIAIMS
+455 MYILGIAIAIVS
-467 AKLLRET
+467 AKILRET
-474 IVRGKPAPFIM
+474 IVKGKPAPFIM

-491 VPTLKNCLIHMWDN
+491 VPTLKTSLIHMWDN
-505 GFEYIR
+505 GFMYIK

-518 AGVVIIWV
+518 AGVVVIWV
-526 MASFPWGVE
+526 LASFPWGVE
-535 YGSEASYVGSLGH
+535 YGSEASYVGSIGH
-548 AVEPVLKP
+548 AVEPLMKP

-574 EIVVASMGVLYGAGD
+574 EIVVASIGVLYGTGD
-589 NSEALSER
+589 SSEALSER
-597 IMADPGVNALSSLSL
+597 LLADSGVTALSSLSL

-639 AFAIV
+639 IFAIV
-644 YGVAIAW
+644 YGIVVAW
-651 ITAFIIYQ
+651 IIAFLIYQ